1 MCMHECMVGCVS
13 LSLGINQSRAQTPFG
28 KLDFSERGLGTRL
41 WLYMCIVRVSTG
53 QPRSQPSTTATITTS
68 MSSVHY
74 VYWKCQ
80 QKWDNVAC
88 CTTISFVG
96 QFQSGI
102 IPLRYYMFT
111 TNLRSHYV
119 CVYVNSS
126 NEPRPSLLGNERIR
140 NSTLTLAH
148 THKNNDRF
156 LFNTRSL
163 ILVHAVS
170 LPTCFRRH

>member
-1 MCMHECMVGCVS
+1 MCIHECMVGSVS

-53 QPRSQPSTTATITTS
+53 QLVPSPPPQLSSLPARVVCIT
-68 MSSVHY
+68 
-74 VYWKCQ
+74 
-80 QKWDNVAC
+80 
-88 CTTISFVG
+88 CTGSANRNGTMWPAVPLFPSLASF
-96 QFQSGI
+96 SRGI

-126 NEPRPSLLGNERIR
+126 NEPRPSLLGNEQIR
-140 NSTLTLAH
+140 NSTLTLAS
-148 THKNNDRF
+148 THIKTMITF
-156 LFNTRSL
+156 YL
-163 ILVHAVS
+163 IPDHLY
-170 LPTCFRRH
+170 